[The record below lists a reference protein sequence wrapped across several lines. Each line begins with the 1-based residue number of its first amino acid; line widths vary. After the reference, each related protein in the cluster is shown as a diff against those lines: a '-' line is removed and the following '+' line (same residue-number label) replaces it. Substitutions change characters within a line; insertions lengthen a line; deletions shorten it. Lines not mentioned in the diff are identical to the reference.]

1 MPKQRDSSAAL
12 RSKPESSTDEKKK
25 KKKNVSSA
33 RLGDDQTWARLDHNR
48 RNKRCVTLFAKIDPE
63 TPEGMPPEP

>member
-12 RSKPESSTDEKKK
+12 RTRPESSTDEIKKP
-25 KKKNVSSA
+25 SSPPDWA
-33 RLGDDQTWARLDHNR
+33 TIRLRHAWHRNR
-48 RNKRCVTLFAKIDPE
+48 RNKRCVTLLAKINPE